1 MEKDFDSCG
10 GYLQHG
16 GRGLQASGD
25 HRHQEKVRV
34 CDFDNLF
41 TLYANLDCRLDTS
54 VFCTSMKHTQ
64 SAPWVQLPAPPIQ
77 ASWTFPYILY
87 QFTSYVYICVCV
99 FMDLFVLYTHS
110 MTTEQELPAAAS
122 ASIAT
127 LTLLISTS

>member
-1 MEKDFDSCG
+1 
-10 GYLQHG
+10 
-16 GRGLQASGD
+16 LQASGD

-41 TLYANLDCRLDTS
+41 TLYANLDCRRYKCFLYLDEAHSIGAMGTTPCPSHPSILNVPIYLVS
-54 VFCTSMKHTQ
+54 V
-64 SAPWVQLPAPPIQ
+64 
-77 ASWTFPYILY
+77 YIICLH
-87 QFTSYVYICVCV
+87 ICVCV
-99 FMDLFVLYTHS
+99 FMDLFVLCTYS